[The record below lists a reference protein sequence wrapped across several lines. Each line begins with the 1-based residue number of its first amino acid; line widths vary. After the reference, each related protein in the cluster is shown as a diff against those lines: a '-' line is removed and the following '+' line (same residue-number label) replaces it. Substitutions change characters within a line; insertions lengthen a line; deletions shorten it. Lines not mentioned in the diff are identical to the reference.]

1 VSAARLRVAHPGW
14 LRRPLGAWLA
24 WTALATGLNALW
36 ELGQLPL
43 YAIFWNERPGAIA
56 WAVVHCTAGDAL
68 LAAAC
73 YALAGLAARDPAWP
87 RTRPGRGIA
96 VATLAGIAYTV
107 VSERYSVYLAGRWT
121 YAPAMPLVF
130 GIGLAPLLQWAL
142 LPGLT
147 LALLRHYAR
156 GGWFHD

>member
-1 VSAARLRVAHPGW
+1 MSSVRPPFAPAAPPRG
-14 LRRPLGAWLA
+14 PLGAWLA

-43 YAIFWNERPGAIA
+43 YAIFWNERPGSIA
-56 WAVVHCTAGDAL
+56 WAVLHCTAGDAL

-73 YALAGLAARDPAWP
+73 YALAGLAARDPTWP
-87 RTRPGRGIA
+87 RTRPWRGIA

-107 VSERYSVYLAGRWT
+107 FSERYNVYLAGRWS

-130 GIGLAPLLQWAL
+130 GIGFAPLLQWTL

-147 LALLRHYAR
+147 LALLRRYAPR
-156 GGWFHD
+156 RVTL